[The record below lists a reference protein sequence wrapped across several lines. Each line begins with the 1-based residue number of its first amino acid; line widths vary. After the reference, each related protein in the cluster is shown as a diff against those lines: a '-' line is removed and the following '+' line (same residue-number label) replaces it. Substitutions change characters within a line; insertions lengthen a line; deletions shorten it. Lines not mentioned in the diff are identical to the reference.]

1 MYDEVRDLISGADL
15 AVGTLNTTLS
25 DLSTHTGCIVTYVL
39 VSDSRSAKAA
49 GEAGF
54 DVMSVA
60 TNHIKNC
67 SGASCGDNYNRAF
80 FDTLDNLRANN
91 IQPGWGRHEPGRCF
105 TNRSGGSQGDPLR
118 FRLAGDGRA

>member
-1 MYDEVRDLISGADL
+1 MRVGMRITSMMRCATLISGADL

-39 VSDSRSAKAA
+39 VSDSRSAEAA

-67 SGASCGDNYNRAF
+67 CRGK
-80 FDTLDNLRANN
+80 L
-91 IQPGWGRHEPGRCF
+91 W
-105 TNRSGGSQGDPLR
+105 
-118 FRLAGDGRA
+118 

>member
-1 MYDEVRDLISGADL
+1 VRDLILGADL
-15 AVGTLNTTLS
+15 AVGTLNTTFS

-49 GEAGF
+49 SEAGF

-67 SGASCGDNYNRAF
+67 SVPAVVIVTNWHSSIRWITCK
-80 FDTLDNLRANN
+80 LN
-91 IQPGWGRHEPGRCF
+91 ILPVGV
-105 TNRSGGSQGDPLR
+105 
-118 FRLAGDGRA
+118 